1 MQGKVHAIKKLCSLL
16 ILGSLLL
23 SGCSGEGIQ
32 NFFQDVKSDLMT
44 LLPPAPADPSIPTEP
59 VSDAPTIP
67 ASEPTVPPTAPQAE
81 IDFSIRTKAEIQKE
95 LEDRE
100 VFYPGT
106 VLGKITLLGKPKQAD
121 PEPEAV
127 YIAVENHTDEVQ
139 MTNGLL
145 LTYRRSGDGWV
156 LDRVDEYP
164 EGNRP
169 STPRK
174 GPSDSSV
181 GMLFLAFN
189 YNAQPQERPVYT
201 DWEVVDRKV
210 DLAGKLQRSASRPRE
225 APYSSQQTRK

>member
-1 MQGKVHAIKKLCSLL
+1 
-16 ILGSLLL
+16 
-23 SGCSGEGIQ
+23 
-32 NFFQDVKSDLMT
+32 
-44 LLPPAPADPSIPTEP
+44 
-59 VSDAPTIP
+59 
-67 ASEPTVPPTAPQAE
+67 
-81 IDFSIRTKAEIQKE
+81 
-95 LEDRE
+95 
-100 VFYPGT
+100 
-106 VLGKITLLGKPKQAD
+106 
-121 PEPEAV
+121 
-127 YIAVENHTDEVQ
+127 

-189 YNAQPQERPVYT
+189 YDAQPQERPVYT

-210 DLAGKLQRSASRPRE
+210 DLAEKLQRSASRPRE
-225 APYSSQQTRK
+225 APYSSQEARK